1 MIKSCPSTHLRVLR
15 VASLSQVQEIMRS
28 EVGFI
33 SVTNLIDWHLVKK
46 KISSKINV
54 QRPDEEFLLKYK
66 DIHTPVVN
74 YSEDHIL
81 NSVRKK
87 YKRRLF

>member
-1 MIKSCPSTHLRVLR
+1 
-15 VASLSQVQEIMRS
+15 LSQVQQIMRS
-28 EVGFI
+28 EVGFRSI
-33 SVTNLIDWHLVKK
+33 TKLIDWHLVKK

-81 NSVRKK
+81 NSVRNEYQRKTF
-87 YKRRLF
+87 LD

>member
-1 MIKSCPSTHLRVLR
+1 MSIYSPKGIEGGILVSGSADH
-15 VASLSQVQEIMRS
+15 EIRS
-28 EVGFI
+28 RFRSI
-33 SVTNLIDWHLVKK
+33 TKLIDWHLVKK

-81 NSVRKK
+81 NSVRNEYQRKTF
-87 YKRRLF
+87 LD